1 MGKRVFIIVC
11 DSLGIGNAPDAD
23 LFGDRGTSTLRAL
36 TSSSCFDVPEL
47 ERLGLF
53 NIEGVDFREGYPS
66 AQASYARAVERS
78 MGKDS
83 TIGHWEISGII
94 SGQPLP
100 TFPDGFPSDLIEKI
114 EHAVGRKLVCNMPY
128 SGTDALW
135 DYGEHHLITG
145 DLIAYTSADSV
156 FQIAAH
162 ESIVPVQELY
172 EICRTV
178 RTVLDEDPSTAA
190 GRVIARPFLG
200 QSSRDFART
209 SNRHDFS
216 LVPPRKTMIDFISDA
231 GLDTISIG
239 KIWDLFAGKGIKEP
253 LFTSSN
259 DDGMKKATETA
270 ARDFSGLCF
279 VNLVDFDTVY
289 GHRRDIDGYAKA
301 LSVFDR
307 QLSVLIDRLK
317 KDDLLI
323 ITADHGCD
331 PSYTLTT
338 DHTREC
344 VPVIV
349 YSEQFRPRDLG
360 TLESF
365 ADIGCTV
372 CDYLGVEYEL
382 DGSSFLEKLKN

>member
-36 TSSSCFDVPEL
+36 ASSSCFDVPEL

-100 TFPDGFPSDLIEKI
+100 TFPDGFPSNLIEKI

-128 SGTDALW
+128 SGTDALR

-200 QSSRDFART
+200 QSSLDFART

-259 DDGMKKATETA
+259 NDGMKKATETA